1 MKVFSIWRQELMYTK
16 LSMYTSF
23 ALDNEYFIL
32 YITRFMVN
40 AGALLETCR
49 RLEGLPVFSKI
60 FWRMSRETFMHA
72 RYDYD
77 TSDLVDRR

>member
-1 MKVFSIWRQELMYTK
+1 MYTK

-49 RLEGLPVFSKI
+49 RLEPGVFQDLLENV
-60 FWRMSRETFMHA
+60 SRDVHA
-72 RYDYD
+72 RLDYD